1 MQLYIVKVFYVH
13 SSWCDTSK
21 TVNKDNDPR
30 IGFRVNGSKTF
41 LANSLWHGTTDH

>member
-1 MQLYIVKVFYVH
+1 MCTPAGVIHQRRL
-13 SSWCDTSK
+13 
-21 TVNKDNDPR
+21 NKDNDPR